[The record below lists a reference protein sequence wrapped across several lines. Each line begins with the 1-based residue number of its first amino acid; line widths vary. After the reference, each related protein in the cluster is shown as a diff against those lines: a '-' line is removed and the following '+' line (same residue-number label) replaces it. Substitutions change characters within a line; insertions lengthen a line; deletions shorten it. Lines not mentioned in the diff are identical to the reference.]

1 MAYILVY
8 SELALKKIAKA
19 SGIRYLNLNKC
30 VKQVRLN
37 VKLNAS
43 RKLNPEQDQIAQLK
57 ISRWNHKKVHV
68 GESALG
74 CIFNEGF
81 V

>member
-1 MAYILVY
+1 MY

-19 SGIRYLNLNKC
+19 SGISYLNLNKC
-30 VKQVRLN
+30 VKQLRLN

-57 ISRWNHKKVHV
+57 ISR
-68 GESALG
+68 
-74 CIFNEGF
+74 
-81 V
+81 